1 MIEKFTIIQG
11 EQCIRFHANV
21 YQPFEL
27 VTCQI
32 PSYRSA
38 RRQVNH
44 DMCSKSVLKIS
55 SVLASHSLKPNFK
68 LLFLTSVSSK
78 ISRTSTSNFWD
89 FLQLFLELFG
99 ILEIFFS
106 AFYEHRRDMLTY
118 ELRSFRPK
126 DNSPEVDPPDELTV
140 HKITKMKLL
149 FHSFDSF

>member
-44 DMCSKSVLKIS
+44 DMCSKSVLKFR
-55 SVLASHSLKPNFK
+55 PY

-126 DNSPEVDPPDELTV
+126 DNPPEVDPPDELTV

-149 FHSFDSF
+149 FHSFDFF

>member
-1 MIEKFTIIQG
+1 MIEKLTIIQG
-11 EQCIRFHANV
+11 EQCKGFHANV

-27 VTCQI
+27 VTSQI

-44 DMCSKSVLKIS
+44 DMCSKSVLKFR
-55 SVLASHSLKPNFK
+55 PY

-126 DNSPEVDPPDELTV
+126 DNPPEVDPPDELTV

-149 FHSFDSF
+149 FHSFDFF

>member
-44 DMCSKSVLKIS
+44 DMCSKSVLKFR
-55 SVLASHSLKPNFK
+55 PY

-89 FLQLFLELFG
+89 FLELFLELFG

-126 DNSPEVDPPDELTV
+126 DNPPEVDPPDELTV

-149 FHSFDSF
+149 FHSFDFF